1 METSIQYQIWILDK
15 NHGLKPEEDYSNYS
29 RNTRDRI
36 VLSEPSITQT
46 HDSFEEAIK
55 CIEEK
60 GESYVEYTIL
70 PRIYK
75 TH

>member
-1 METSIQYQIWILDK
+1 MITLIQYQIWILDK
-15 NHGLKPEEDYSNYS
+15 NNGLEPEEYS

-36 VLSEPSITQT
+36 VLLEPSITQT

>member
-1 METSIQYQIWILDK
+1 METLIQYQIWILDK
-15 NHGLKPEEDYSNYS
+15 NHGLASEEVYSNYS
-29 RNTRDRI
+29 RNSRDRI
-36 VLSEPSITQT
+36 VLLEPSITQT

-55 CIEEK
+55 CIEER

-75 TH
+75 TN